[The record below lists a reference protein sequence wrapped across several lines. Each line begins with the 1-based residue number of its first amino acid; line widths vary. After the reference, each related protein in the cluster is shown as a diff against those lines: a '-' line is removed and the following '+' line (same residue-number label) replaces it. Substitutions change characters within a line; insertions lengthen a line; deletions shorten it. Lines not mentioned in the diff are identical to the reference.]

1 MCVRDDMACKV
12 GNTPCP
18 FTEKGCLPAPA
29 LCDALSFA
37 FVHFPPAFQDNS
49 MTATLWVDCEL
60 NAGSAY
66 MHLGPQ
72 GNTDPH
78 MNSLG

>member
-49 MTATLWVDCEL
+49 MTATL
-60 NAGSAY
+60 
-66 MHLGPQ
+66 
-72 GNTDPH
+72 
-78 MNSLG
+78 